1 MAELEESIYSHSGTL
16 QQKAFP
22 GCTDIRNTDNSRSTA
37 LACTRGHDALRTA
50 EESTHNARQASGPH
64 TAKQKAELHPPPQ
77 NPIKKEVCL
86 LQSHVFCF
94 SAL

>member
-22 GCTDIRNTDNSRSTA
+22 GRTDIHNTDNSRSTA

-50 EESTHNARQASGPH
+50 EESTQNARQASGPH
-64 TAKQKAELHPPPQ
+64 TAKQKADLHPPTEP
-77 NPIKKEVCL
+77 
-86 LQSHVFCF
+86 H
-94 SAL
+94 